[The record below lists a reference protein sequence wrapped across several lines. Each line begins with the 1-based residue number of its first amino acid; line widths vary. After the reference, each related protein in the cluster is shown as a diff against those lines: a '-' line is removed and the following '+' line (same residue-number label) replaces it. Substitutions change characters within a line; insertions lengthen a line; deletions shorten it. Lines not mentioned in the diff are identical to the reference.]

1 MLLIES
7 SVWGKWG
14 ENRWFH
20 HEQFD
25 EGIPRD
31 VSAIRDAEKSGSA
44 ENPDGEVLQC
54 SLEV

>member
-31 VSAIRDAEKSGSA
+31 VSATRDAEKSGSA